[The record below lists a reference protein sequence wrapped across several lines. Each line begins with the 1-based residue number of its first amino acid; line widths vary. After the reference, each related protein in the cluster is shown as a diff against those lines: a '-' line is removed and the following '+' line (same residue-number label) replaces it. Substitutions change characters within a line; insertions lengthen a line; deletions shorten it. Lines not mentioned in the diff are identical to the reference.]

1 MLKSNFLSFAIFACL
16 LATTPAL
23 AQPKGKQPA
32 SPALTGIGFYNVEN
46 LYDTIDDP
54 LKDDKEYLPTS
65 VTQWNTP
72 RYQQKIDHISDVLSQ
87 LGNADSKGLSV
98 FGLAEVENKKVVED
112 LVHSKKLSARKYNI
126 VHYESPDARGIDVA
140 LVYDAKDFKV
150 SKSVTYNVEMITD
163 TAYKTRQELVV
174 SGLLKGEKF
183 CFVVCHWPSRR
194 SGEAESE
201 PNRVSAGKTAKRI
214 ADSVLAA
221 SPATKVII
229 MGDLNDNPTNASIKN
244 NFNTSSDST
253 FTSGKDA
260 YFDPMEPLYKKGIGS
275 LGFKGEWFLFD
286 QFILSGNLENA
297 AGLKFSE
304 AHVFNKEF
312 VQDTYEKN
320 KGFPLRTWAGKKY
333 LGGYSDH
340 FAVYI
345 LLKK

>member
-1 MLKSNFLSFAIFACL
+1 MLKFKFLSAACFASL
-16 LATTPAL
+16 LLGTPAL
-23 AQPKGKQPA
+23 AQNKGKQPA
-32 SPALTGIGFYNVEN
+32 SSLTGIGFYNVEN

-65 VTQWNTP
+65 ATQWNSQ
-72 RYQQKIDHISDVLSQ
+72 RYHQKLEHIQDVLSQ

-112 LVHSKKLSARKYNI
+112 LIHSKKLSARKYDI

-194 SGEAESE
+194 NGEAESE
-201 PNRVSAGKTAKRI
+201 PNRVSAGKTARRI

-221 SPATKVII
+221 SPATKVVI
-229 MGDLNDNPTNASIKN
+229 MGDLNDNPTNASIKS

-253 FTSGKDA
+253 FTSGRDA
-260 YFDPMEPLYKKGIGS
+260 FFDPMEPLYKKGIGS

-297 AGLKFSE
+297 AGMKFSE